1 MDLQNQQHYLNTVRD
16 MADDAAYDYTE
27 DQLLAMA
34 MANIGE
40 YITDN
45 SPRYILID
53 EDPRN
58 QDDYDT
64 WEYGTEPLPQDHTWH
79 SASIDVEVSPST
91 AD

>member
-1 MDLQNQQHYLNTVRD
+1 MDLQDQQHYLNTVRD
-16 MADDAAYDYTE
+16 MADDAAYDYTD

-40 YITDN
+40 YIQDN
-45 SPRYILID
+45 SPQYILID

-58 QDDYDT
+58 EDDYDT

-79 SASIDVEVSPST
+79 STSIDVEVSPSE